1 VRRLEPDTAI
11 VFFRVTCPTCKLT
24 LPYLHR
30 LGVKVL
36 GVSQDSEEDTEKFAR
51 DYGVKVE
58 WVREGAED
66 GYPLSNEYRIT
77 NVPTLFVLDGE
88 GKVKMRVDGFDR
100 EAFEDLGLE
109 FGAEEIV
116 PRFKPG

>member
-1 VRRLEPDTAI
+1 MPGLEPNTAI
-11 VFFRVTCPTCKLT
+11 VFFRVSCPTCKLT

-30 LGVKVL
+30 LGMKVL
-36 GVSQDSEEDTEKFAR
+36 GISQDGAEETEKFAR
-51 DYGVKVE
+51 DYGVRVE
-58 WVREGAED
+58 WVRDGVED
-66 GYPLSNEYRIT
+66 GYPLSNEYGIT

-88 GKVKMRVDGFDR
+88 GKVKQRVDGFDK

-109 FGAEEIV
+109 FDASEIV